1 MAVFNYQKKEID
13 AKIVY
18 YGPGISGK
26 TTNLQYIHQHLKPE
40 QRGKMVSL
48 ATDEERTLFF
58 DFLPIEL
65 ESVRGFR
72 TRFHLYTVPGQVYYG
87 ATRRAVL
94 TGADGIIFVADSQRD
109 RLEDNLISIKDLEEN
124 LHYYGR
130 KIETAPLIIQYNK
143 RDLPNVMPLEELNSK
158 INRLN
163 VPHFESVAILGKG
176 VFETLTMMCRMVL
189 KTIEEGTET
198 RKTSP
203 QPPAAVQEPASKKPL
218 AEKRPSPVGPV
229 PKPPSASPAP
239 GLRLEGSGPRP
250 APPKPETLRL
260 AGKAAVAEKPHPSP
274 ETIGAAGV
282 GLGRRPVAETPH
294 FDSPRVPKLGP
305 IVTPRIEEDKK
316 PVAETPHF
324 DPSRAPKLGPM
335 VTPRIEEDK
344 KKGNGKSFLSR
355 MFGEKKSEPQEKS
368 EDKPEIKLE
377 EPQEILRIT
386 SCGQPRLTASGSV
399 EIPITLEMSANGQG
413 KKLAVTLQVT
423 VNLEQL
429 QAQGS

>member
-26 TTNLQYIHQHLKPE
+26 TTNLQYIHQHLKAE

-124 LHYYGR
+124 LHYYGK
-130 KIETAPLIIQYNK
+130 KIETVPLIVQYNK
-143 RDLPNVMPLEELNSK
+143 RDLPNVLAVEELNSK

-163 VPHFESVAILGKG
+163 VPYYESVAILGKG

-189 KTIEEGTET
+189 KTIEDGAET
-198 RKTSP
+198 RKAPTPSVSAP
-203 QPPAAVQEPASKKPL
+203 LNPPTPNKPTEKRLPAAKAIPKAPPMAPA
-218 AEKRPSPVGPV
+218 G
-229 PKPPSASPAP
+229 
-239 GLRLEGSGPRP
+239 GLRLEGSETPADSRPREFTRP
-250 APPKPETLRL
+250 ASSKSLVDKPLSVRE
-260 AGKAAVAEKPHPSP
+260 P
-274 ETIGAAGV
+274 IGAEIGP
-282 GLGRRPVAETPH
+282 LGKRINMETAQA
-294 FDSPRVPKLGP
+294 RTPKIGQVVLP
-305 IVTPRIEEDKK
+305 QKDEE
-316 PVAETPHF
+316 
-324 DPSRAPKLGPM
+324 R
-335 VTPRIEEDK
+335 

-355 MFGEKKSEPQEKS
+355 MFEKKKTDEYDRVEEKIPGIPEES
-368 EDKPEIKLE
+368 NDK
-377 EPQEILRIT
+377 LRIL
-386 SCGQPRLTASGSV
+386 SCGQPRITTAGNV
-399 EIPITLEMSANGQG
+399 EIPLVLELSTNGHG
-413 KKLAVTLQVT
+413 KSLSW
-423 VNLEQL
+423 NLSVSINLDQL
-429 QAQGS
+429 QPQG

>member
-189 KTIEEGTET
+189 KTIEDGTET

-203 QPPAAVQEPASKKPL
+203 PPSAAVPEPAIKRPL
-218 AEKRPSPVGPV
+218 AEKKLSPAGTVA
-229 PKPPSASPAP
+229 KSPPASPES
-239 GLRLEGSGPRP
+239 GLRLGGST
-250 APPKPETLRL
+250 PKPGGAKPEGLRL
-260 AGKAAVAEKPHPSP
+260 ATKPPVVEKPHSAP
-274 ETIGAAGV
+274 ESLGPAGV
-282 GLGRRPVAETPH
+282 SLGKRPAAETPHIAPLRGAKLATTAAPRMEEEKKPVVETPH
-294 FDSPRVPKLGP
+294 FDSTRTGEMEPMVPPRV
-305 IVTPRIEEDKK
+305 EE
-316 PVAETPHF
+316 E
-324 DPSRAPKLGPM
+324 
-335 VTPRIEEDK
+335 K

-355 MFGEKKSEPQEKS
+355 MFGEKKSEPQAKA
-368 EDKPEIKLE
+368 EDNLAIKPE
-377 EPQEILRIT
+377 PDILRIA
-386 SCGQPRLTASGSV
+386 SCGQPRLTATGSL
-399 EIPITLEMSANGQG
+399 EIPITLEMSSNGEG
-413 KKLAVTLQVT
+413 KKLAMNLKVAI
-423 VNLEQL
+423 NLEQI

>member
-26 TTNLQYIHQHLKPE
+26 TTNLQFIHQHLKPE

-109 RLEDNLISIKDLEEN
+109 RMEDNLISIKDLEEN

-130 KIETAPLIIQYNK
+130 KVETLPLILQYNK
-143 RDLPNVMPLEELNSK
+143 RDLPNVLPIDELNSK

-163 VPHFESVAILGKG
+163 VPYFESVAILGKG

-189 KTIEEGTET
+189 KTIEDGIDTQ
-198 RKTSP
+198 K
-203 QPPAAVQEPASKKPL
+203 
-218 AEKRPSPVGPV
+218 G
-229 PKPPSASPAP
+229 SPAP
-239 GLRLEGSGPRP
+239 FS
-250 APPKPETLRL
+250 
-260 AGKAAVAEKPHPSP
+260 AGQESA
-274 ETIGAAGV
+274 T
-282 GLGRRPVAETPH
+282 
-294 FDSPRVPKLGP
+294 
-305 IVTPRIEEDKK
+305 KK
-316 PVAETPHF
+316 PVAEKRPPQGEPSSKPTQPTPSGALRLEKNEVSFAPSQPEPAHRPGKRTLPEKPRPPLEPAGAGAGVSGKRPPLELHRP
-324 DPSRAPKLGPM
+324 DPTRS
-335 VTPRIEEDK
+335 PRVGQVMSPWIEEDK
-344 KKGNGKSFLSR
+344 RKGNGRGFLSR
-355 MFGEKKSEPQEKS
+355 VFEKKKTESFPS
-368 EDKPEIKLE
+368 VEDNAPVKPE
-377 EPQEILRIT
+377 EPKEKMRIA
-386 SCGQPRLTASGSV
+386 SCGQPRLTASGGV
-399 EIPITLEMSANGQG
+399 EIPLTLEVDTNGQG
-413 KKLAVTLQVT
+413 NGLSVNLQVAI
-423 VNLEQL
+423 QL
-429 QAQGS
+429 DKIQVQG

>member
-72 TRFHLYTVPGQVYYG
+72 THFHLYTVPGQVYYG

-130 KIETAPLIIQYNK
+130 KIETVPLIIQYNK
-143 RDLPNVMPLEELNSK
+143 RDLPNVMSLEELNSK

-189 KTIEEGTET
+189 KTIEDGTET

-203 QPPAAVQEPASKKPL
+203 QPSPAVREPASKKPP
-218 AEKRPSPVGPV
+218 AEKRPSPLGPA
-229 PKPPSASPAP
+229 PKSPPPPAP
-239 GLRLEGSGPRP
+239 GLRLEGSSPRP
-250 APPKPETLRL
+250 EAPKPEPLRL
-260 AGKAAVAEKPHPSP
+260 AVKPAIPEKPQASREPV
-274 ETIGAAGV
+274 GAAGMA
-282 GLGRRPVAETPH
+282 LGKRPAMAGESPRL
-294 FDSPRVPKLGP
+294 DLPRVPKLGQV
-305 IVTPRIEEDKK
+305 VTPQVEEDKK
-316 PVAETPHF
+316 
-324 DPSRAPKLGPM
+324 R
-335 VTPRIEEDK
+335 
-344 KKGNGKSFLSR
+344 GNGKSFFSR
-355 MFGEKKSEPQEKS
+355 MFGERNSESLEKVEEKTELRA
-368 EDKPEIKLE
+368 EDP
-377 EPQEILRIT
+377 PEILRIA
-386 SCGQPRLTASGSV
+386 SCGQPRLTAAGSV
-399 EIPITLEMSANGQG
+399 EIPITLELSANGQG
-413 KKLAVTLQVT
+413 KRLAVNLKVA
-423 VNLEQL
+423 VNLDQL
-429 QAQGS
+429 PTQGS

>member
-26 TTNLQYIHQHLKPE
+26 TTNIQHIHQHLKPE

-130 KIETAPLIIQYNK
+130 KIETVPLIIQYNK
-143 RDLPNVMPLEELNSK
+143 RDLPNVMSLEDLNSK

-189 KTIEEGTET
+189 KTIEDGTES

-203 QPPAAVQEPASKKPL
+203 QPSPASQEPAGKKPT
-218 AEKRPSPVGPV
+218 AEKRPSPVGPAL
-229 PKPPSASPAP
+229 KSAPPPPGP
-239 GLRLEGSGPRP
+239 GLRLEGSSPRP
-250 APPKPETLRL
+250 AAPKPEPLRL
-260 AGKAAVAEKPHPSP
+260 AVKPAIPEKPQASLGPV
-274 ETIGAAGV
+274 GAAGMA
-282 GLGRRPVAETPH
+282 LGKRAAGAGEPPH
-294 FDSPRVPKLGP
+294 FDSPRVPKMGQ
-305 IVTPRIEEDKK
+305 VSTPQVEE
-316 PVAETPHF
+316 ET
-324 DPSRAPKLGPM
+324 
-335 VTPRIEEDK
+335 
-344 KKGNGKSFLSR
+344 KKGNGKSFFSR
-355 MFGEKKSEPQEKS
+355 MFGERKSESPEKV
-368 EDKPEIKLE
+368 EEKTEVRAE
-377 EPQEILRIT
+377 EPPEILRIA
-386 SCGQPRLTASGSV
+386 SCGQPRLTAAGSV
-399 EIPITLEMSANGQG
+399 EIPITLELSGNGQG
-413 KKLAVTLQVT
+413 KRLAVHLKVA
-423 VNLEQL
+423 VNLDQL
-429 QAQGS
+429 PTQGS

>member
-26 TTNLQYIHQHLKPE
+26 TTNLQHIHQHLKPE

-65 ESVRGFR
+65 ECVRGFR

-109 RLEDNLISIKDLEEN
+109 RLEDNLISFKDLEEN

-130 KIETAPLIIQYNK
+130 KIETIPMIMQYNK
-143 RDLPNVMPLEELNSK
+143 RDLPNVLSLEDLDSK

-189 KTIEEGTET
+189 KTLEDGAES
-198 RKTSP
+198 RKPSP
-203 QPPAAVQEPASKKPL
+203 QPPVAPPEFAGQRPAAEKKPSPAGPIPKPAS
-218 AEKRPSPVGPV
+218 A
-229 PKPPSASPAP
+229 PPAA
-239 GLRLEGSGPRP
+239 GLRLEGSAPRSAPPRSEPIRLADKPPAPEKPLASPEPGGPSGIALGKRP
-250 APPKPETLRL
+250 A
-260 AGKAAVAEKPHPSP
+260 G
-274 ETIGAAGV
+274 
-282 GLGRRPVAETPH
+282 
-294 FDSPRVPKLGP
+294 GP
-305 IVTPRIEEDKK
+305 
-316 PVAETPHF
+316 PHF
-324 DPSRAPKLGPM
+324 DPLPPPKRGQV
-335 VTPRIEEDK
+335 VTPQVEEDK
-344 KKGNGKSFLSR
+344 KKGNGKSFFSR
-355 MFGEKKSEPQEKS
+355 MFGEKKSEPQEKI
-368 EDKPEIKLE
+368 EEKTEIKPE
-377 EPQEILRIT
+377 EPPEVLRIA
-386 SCGQPRLTASGSV
+386 SCGQPRLTDSGSV
-399 EIPITLEMSANGQG
+399 EIPMTLEMSANGQG
-413 KKLAVTLQVT
+413 KKFSVSLKVAI
-423 VNLEQL
+423 NLEQL
-429 QAQGS
+429 QTHGS

>member
-189 KTIEEGTET
+189 KTIEDGTET
-198 RKTSP
+198 RKSP
-203 QPPAAVQEPASKKPL
+203 VQHPAAVPDTAAKKPL
-218 AEKRPSPVGPV
+218 SEKRPSPAGIA
-229 PKPPSASPAP
+229 PKSPSVSPAP
-239 GLRLEGSGPRP
+239 GLRLEGST
-250 APPKPETLRL
+250 PKPAGTKPEGLRL
-260 AGKAAVAEKPHPSP
+260 AAKPSVAEKPHRAP
-274 ETIGAAGV
+274 ETVGAAGL
-282 GLGRRPVAETPH
+282 GLGKRPGTETPRFDPPPVRKVAPMPAPRIEEEKISPAETPH
-294 FDSPRVPKLGP
+294 LDSP
-305 IVTPRIEEDKK
+305 
-316 PVAETPHF
+316 PVAKLEQM
-324 DPSRAPKLGPM
+324 APPQ
-335 VTPRIEEDK
+335 VEEEK
-344 KKGNGKSFLSR
+344 KKGNGKGFLSR
-355 MFGEKKSEPQEKS
+355 MFGEKKSELQAKT
-368 EDKPEIKLE
+368 EDKSAIKPE
-377 EPQEILRIT
+377 EPREILRIA

-399 EIPITLEMSANGQG
+399 EIPITLEMSSNGQG
-413 KKLAVTLQVT
+413 KKLAIDLQVT
-423 VNLEQL
+423 INLEKL
-429 QAQGS
+429 QTQGA

>member
-26 TTNLQYIHQHLKPE
+26 TTNLQYIHQHLKAE

-65 ESVRGFR
+65 ECVRGFR

-124 LHYYGR
+124 LHYYGK
-130 KIETAPLIIQYNK
+130 KIETVPLIVQYNK
-143 RDLPNVMPLEELNSK
+143 RDLPNVLTVEELNSR

-189 KTIEEGTET
+189 KTIEDGAET
-198 RKTSP
+198 RKAPTPSVSAPQAPSNPNSP
-203 QPPAAVQEPASKKPL
+203 TD
-218 AEKRPSPVGPV
+218 KRPAPPISI
-229 PKPPSASPAP
+229 PKASPASIKG
-239 GLRLEGSGPRP
+239 GLRLEGAGTAVEPPPREYTRP
-250 APPKPETLRL
+250 APQK
-260 AGKAAVAEKPHPSP
+260 KMVEKPLSIR
-274 ETIGAAGV
+274 EAISAEV
-282 GLGRRPVAETPH
+282 GPLGKRTSLETPH
-294 FDSPRVPKLGP
+294 RESIR
-305 IVTPRIEEDKK
+305 TPRIGQVISPQKDED
-316 PVAETPHF
+316 
-324 DPSRAPKLGPM
+324 G
-335 VTPRIEEDK
+335 
-344 KKGNGKSFLSR
+344 KKGNGKGFLSR
-355 MFGEKKSEPQEKS
+355 IFEKKKAEEFERVEEKVPGNLVES
-368 EDKPEIKLE
+368 KDPW
-377 EPQEILRIT
+377 RIA
-386 SCGQPRLTASGSV
+386 SCGQPRITATGSV
-399 EIPITLEMSANGQG
+399 EIPLVLEMGMNGQG
-413 KKLAVTLQVT
+413 KSLSVKLNVAVHLD
-423 VNLEQL
+423 QL
-429 QAQGS
+429 QPEV

>member
-109 RLEDNLISIKDLEEN
+109 RMEDNLISIKDLEEN

-130 KIETAPLIIQYNK
+130 KMETMPLILQYNK
-143 RDLPNVMPLEELNSK
+143 RDLPNVLPVDELNSK

-176 VFETLTMMCRMVL
+176 VFETLTLMCRMVL
-189 KTIEEGTET
+189 KTIEDGIEN
-198 RKTSP
+198 RKSSP
-203 QPPAAVQEPASKKPL
+203 A
-218 AEKRPSPVGPV
+218 PSPVNQESSLQKPV
-229 PKPPSASPAP
+229 VERRPTPPEPAARPTQSPSLRS
-239 GLRLEGSGPRP
+239 LRLERTETPVSVAPVESAPRP
-250 APPKPETLRL
+250 PKQALP
-260 AGKAAVAEKPHPSP
+260 EKPMIPFEP
-274 ETIGAAGV
+274 V
-282 GLGRRPVAETPH
+282 GGGMGMPAKRPVRELHRPEIPRA
-294 FDSPRVPKLGP
+294 PRVGQ
-305 IVTPRIEEDKK
+305 IITPRIEED
-316 PVAETPHF
+316 E
-324 DPSRAPKLGPM
+324 
-335 VTPRIEEDK
+335 K
-344 KKGNGKSFLSR
+344 KKGNGRGFLSR
-355 MFGEKKSEPQEKS
+355 MFDKKKAEPLT
-368 EDKPEIKLE
+368 DLE
-377 EPQEILRIT
+377 ENAPVQPEEPKEKMRIL
-386 SCGQPRLTASGSV
+386 SCGQPRLTASGTL
-399 EIPITLEMSANGQG
+399 EIPITLEVNTNGQG
-413 KKLAVTLQVT
+413 KSLAVHLQVAIQ
-423 VNLEQL
+423 VDKL
-429 QAQGS
+429 QVQG

>member
-72 TRFHLYTVPGQVYYG
+72 THFHLYTVPGQVYYG

-130 KIETAPLIIQYNK
+130 KIETVPLIIQYNK
-143 RDLPNVMPLEELNSK
+143 RDLPNVMSLEELNSK

-189 KTIEEGTET
+189 KTIEDGTET

-203 QPPAAVQEPASKKPL
+203 QPSPAVQEPASKKPP
-218 AEKRPSPVGPV
+218 AEKRPSPLGPA
-229 PKPPSASPAP
+229 PKSPPPPAP
-239 GLRLEGSGPRP
+239 GLRLEGSSPRP
-250 APPKPETLRL
+250 EAPKPEPLRL
-260 AGKAAVAEKPHPSP
+260 AVKPAIP
-274 ETIGAAGV
+274 ERPQASREPVGAAGMA
-282 GLGRRPVAETPH
+282 LGKRPPAMAGESPRL
-294 FDSPRVPKLGP
+294 DLPRVPKLGQV
-305 IVTPRIEEDKK
+305 VTPQ
-316 PVAETPHF
+316 V
-324 DPSRAPKLGPM
+324 
-335 VTPRIEEDK
+335 EEDK
-344 KKGNGKSFLSR
+344 KKGNGKSFFSR
-355 MFGEKKSEPQEKS
+355 MFGERNFESPEKV
-368 EDKPEIKLE
+368 EEKTELRAE
-377 EPQEILRIT
+377 EPPEILRIA
-386 SCGQPRLTASGSV
+386 SCGQPRLTAAGSV
-399 EIPITLEMSANGQG
+399 EIPITLELSANGQG
-413 KKLAVTLQVT
+413 KRLAVNLKVA
-423 VNLEQL
+423 VNLDQL
-429 QAQGS
+429 PMQGS

>member
-94 TGADGIIFVADSQRD
+94 TGADGIIFVADSQREFGRQSD
-109 RLEDNLISIKDLEEN
+109 FLSRP
-124 LHYYGR
+124 GR
-130 KIETAPLIIQYNK
+130 KPHLLREKMETLPLIFQYNK
-143 RDLPNVMPLEELNSK
+143 RDLPNVLATDELNSK

-189 KTIEEGTET
+189 KTIEDGVDS
-198 RKTSP
+198 RRSSP
-203 QPPAAVQEPASKKPL
+203 VGEKVPALAAKGPRPEKAAVQAAPARPGGSPDRVLALEKDAPKP
-218 AEKRPSPVGPV
+218 KVQV
-229 PKPPSASPAP
+229 PKRSA
-239 GLRLEGSGPRP
+239 
-250 APPKPETLRL
+250 
-260 AGKAAVAEKPHPSP
+260 
-274 ETIGAAGV
+274 
-282 GLGRRPVAETPH
+282 
-294 FDSPRVPKLGP
+294 
-305 IVTPRIEEDKK
+305 
-316 PVAETPHF
+316 
-324 DPSRAPKLGPM
+324 PSRPGRKRNP
-335 VTPRIEEDK
+335 PRHRP
-344 KKGNGKSFLSR
+344 L
-355 MFGEKKSEPQEKS
+355 
-368 EDKPEIKLE
+368 
-377 EPQEILRIT
+377 
-386 SCGQPRLTASGSV
+386 
-399 EIPITLEMSANGQG
+399 
-413 KKLAVTLQVT
+413 
-423 VNLEQL
+423 
-429 QAQGS
+429 

>member
-109 RLEDNLISIKDLEEN
+109 RMEDNLISIKDLEEN

-130 KIETAPLIIQYNK
+130 KAETMPLILQYNK
-143 RDLPNVMPLEELNSK
+143 RDLPNVLPVDELNSK

-163 VPHFESVAILGKG
+163 VPYFESVAILGKG

-189 KTIEEGTET
+189 KTLEDGIEN
-198 RKTSP
+198 RKSSP
-203 QPPAAVQEPASKKPL
+203 GPSPVTPEAPFKKPAAERRPSPGEPASKPTQ
-218 AEKRPSPVGPV
+218 PSPLR
-229 PKPPSASPAP
+229 S
-239 GLRLEGSGPRP
+239 LRLEKSEAPVAAAPPEPAPRP
-250 APPKPETLRL
+250 AKQVFPEKTL
-260 AGKAAVAEKPHPSP
+260 PHLEP
-274 ETIGAAGV
+274 AGV
-282 GLGRRPVAETPH
+282 GAGLAVKRAINEPH
-294 FDSPRVPKLGP
+294 RSELPRAPRVGQILS
-305 IVTPRIEEDKK
+305 PRIEED
-316 PVAETPHF
+316 
-324 DPSRAPKLGPM
+324 DR
-335 VTPRIEEDK
+335 
-344 KKGNGKSFLSR
+344 KKGNGRGFLSR
-355 MFGEKKSEPQEKS
+355 MFEKKKAEPLIDVEGS
-368 EDKPEIKLE
+368 APIKPE
-377 EPQEILRIT
+377 EPKEKMRIA
-386 SCGQPRLTASGSV
+386 SCGQPRLTTSGTL
-399 EIPITLEMSANGQG
+399 EIPIILEVSTNGQG
-413 KKLAVTLQVT
+413 KNLAVNLQVAI
-423 VNLEQL
+423 QL
-429 QAQGS
+429 DALQVQE

>member
-26 TTNLQYIHQHLKPE
+26 TTNLQHIHQHLKPE

-109 RLEDNLISIKDLEEN
+109 RMEDNLVSIRDLEEN

-130 KIETAPLIIQYNK
+130 KIETIPLVIQYNK
-143 RDLPNVMPLEELNSK
+143 RDLPNVLPLEELNSK

-176 VFETLTMMCRMVL
+176 VFETLTLICRMVL

-198 RKTSP
+198 RKP
-203 QPPAAVQEPASKKPL
+203 PHQPPRPVAEPPARRPQ
-218 AEKRPSPVGPV
+218 AETRPSP
-229 PKPPSASPAP
+229 ASPALAQASGP
-239 GLRLEGSGPRP
+239 PPSGLRLEGSPSRVPSLKSESPRVIPGKAPAAEKPRP
-250 APPKPETLRL
+250 APEPAAAPPISLPK
-260 AGKAAVAEKPHPSP
+260 
-274 ETIGAAGV
+274 
-282 GLGRRPVAETPH
+282 RPFADLPG
-294 FDSPRVPKLGP
+294 DSPRASKIGQV
-305 IVTPRIEEDKK
+305 VTPRVEEDQK
-316 PVAETPHF
+316 
-324 DPSRAPKLGPM
+324 R
-335 VTPRIEEDK
+335 
-344 KKGNGKSFLSR
+344 GNGKSFLSR
-355 MFGEKKSEPQEKS
+355 MFGERKAEPAETPAEKLEPQ
-368 EDKPEIKLE
+368 PEPVPE
-377 EPQEILRIT
+377 SLRIA
-386 SCGQPRLTASGSV
+386 SCGQPRISESGCV
-399 EIPITLEMSANGQG
+399 EIPLTVEVGTNGQG
-413 KKLAVTLQVT
+413 KTLSVRVKLE
-423 VNLEQL
+423 VNLDS
-429 QAQGS
+429 AGGPRF

>member
-26 TTNLQYIHQHLKPE
+26 TTNLQHIHQHLKPE

-130 KIETAPLIIQYNK
+130 KIETIPLIIQYNK
-143 RDLPNVMPLEELNSK
+143 RDLPNVMSLEELNSK
-158 INRLN
+158 INRPN
-163 VPHFESVAILGKG
+163 APHFESVAILGKG

-189 KTIEEGTET
+189 KTIEDGTET
-198 RKTSP
+198 RKMSS
-203 QPPAAVQEPASKKPL
+203 QPPAPVAEPAAGRPL
-218 AEKRPSPVGPV
+218 AEKRPTPAGPA
-229 PKPPSASPAP
+229 PKPPSIASPS
-239 GLRLEGSGPRP
+239 GLRLEGSGGRP
-250 APPKPETLRL
+250 APAKPEAIRPMAKTAPVERPLPVL
-260 AGKAAVAEKPHPSP
+260 EP
-274 ETIGAAGV
+274 AGV
-282 GLGRRPVAETPH
+282 SGRALGKRPAGEAPHFETPR
-294 FDSPRVPKLGP
+294 SPKLGQL
-305 IVTPRIEEDKK
+305 VTPQIEEEKK
-316 PVAETPHF
+316 
-324 DPSRAPKLGPM
+324 R
-335 VTPRIEEDK
+335 
-344 KKGNGKSFLSR
+344 GNGKGFLSR
-355 MFGEKKSEPQEKS
+355 MFGEKKSETPEKI
-368 EDKPEIKLE
+368 EERTERKPE
-377 EPQEILRIT
+377 EPKETLRIA
-386 SCGQPRLTASGSV
+386 SCGQPRLTGSGSV
-399 EIPITLEMSANGQG
+399 EIPMIFEMSANGQG
-413 KKLAVTLQVT
+413 KKLSL
-423 VNLEQL
+423 NLKVAIDLDPFETE
-429 QAQGS
+429 GS

>member
-26 TTNLQYIHQHLKPE
+26 TTNLQYIHQHLKAE

-109 RLEDNLISIKDLEEN
+109 RLEDNLISFKDLEEN
-124 LHYYGR
+124 LHYYGK
-130 KIETAPLIIQYNK
+130 KIETVPLIVQYNK
-143 RDLPNVMPLEELNSK
+143 RDLPNVLPVEELNSK

-163 VPHFESVAILGKG
+163 VPYYESVAILGKG

-189 KTIEEGTET
+189 KTIEDGTET
-198 RKTSP
+198 
-203 QPPAAVQEPASKKPL
+203 KK
-218 AEKRPSPVGPV
+218 SPVQSISAAQSQPTPNPAIGKRSSPGIPI
-229 PKPPSASPAP
+229 PKPSPAP
-239 GLRLEGSGPRP
+239 PTGGLRLERTETAPEPPAREFTRP
-250 APPKPETLRL
+250 AARRTS
-260 AGKAAVAEKPHPSP
+260 VEKPPSVRGP
-274 ETIGAAGV
+274 IGAEV
-282 GLGRRPVAETPH
+282 
-294 FDSPRVPKLGP
+294 
-305 IVTPRIEEDKK
+305 
-316 PVAETPHF
+316 
-324 DPSRAPKLGPM
+324 GPM
-335 VTPRIEEDK
+335 GKRMAMETAHRESVHMPKIGQMVSVERDEDR

-355 MFGEKKSEPQEKS
+355 MFEKKKTDEFERIEEKV
-368 EDKPEIKLE
+368 PGNLE
-377 EPQEILRIT
+377 ESKDKLRIS
-386 SCGQPRLTASGSV
+386 SCGQPRITGATSV
-399 EIPITLEMSANGQG
+399 EIPLILEVSTNGQG
-413 KKLAVTLQVT
+413 ESLSLNLNLAI
-423 VNLEQL
+423 NLDQL
-429 QAQGS
+429 QSRG